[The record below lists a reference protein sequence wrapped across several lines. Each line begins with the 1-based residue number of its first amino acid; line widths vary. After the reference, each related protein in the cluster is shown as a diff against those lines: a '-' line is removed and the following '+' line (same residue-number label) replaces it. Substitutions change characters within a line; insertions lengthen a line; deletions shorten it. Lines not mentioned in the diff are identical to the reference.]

1 MRKVV
6 DLYTVPGDRHC
17 EEIREFLEQQ
27 DVKLMIRDIRSKPLS
42 YDEIAKLI
50 RHLDLKHFINTESKL
65 YSRKKLQ
72 QELPVRS
79 ELFEMMA
86 DDNDLLVKPIVVAGR
101 LMVVGPNRP
110 KIIEMLQLKSNG
122 SGEHE
127 AAGER
132 SSMSTVRT
140 RPSRTT
146 VEKPAEEKVE

>member
-1 MRKVV
+1 
-6 DLYTVPGDRHC
+6 
-17 EEIREFLEQQ
+17 
-27 DVKLMIRDIRSKPLS
+27 
-42 YDEIAKLI
+42 
-50 RHLDLKHFINTESKL
+50 
-65 YSRKKLQ
+65 
-72 QELPVRS
+72 
-79 ELFEMMA
+79 MMA

-122 SGEHE
+122 SGEYE

-140 RPSRTT
+140 RPSRTI

>member
-1 MRKVV
+1 MRRVV

-17 EEIREFLEQQ
+17 EEIRDFLEKQ
-27 DVKLMIRDIRSKPLS
+27 DIKLVIRDVTNKPLS
-42 YDEIAKLI
+42 YEEIAKLI
-50 RHLDLKHFINTESKL
+50 RHLDLKHFVNTESKL
-65 YSRKKLQ
+65 YSLKKLH
-72 QELPVRS
+72 QELPDRS

-122 SGEHE
+122 SGE
-127 AAGER
+127 GEDADKR
-132 SSMSTVRT
+132 IPMSTVRT